1 MRRRA
6 AAAFETSLV
15 EANFARVTNAVAHRA
30 QAANR
35 VFQQNRPE
43 PVVRR
48 RQLLRQ
54 MDKSDDKAIR

>member
-15 EANFARVTNAVAHRA
+15 EANFARVTNAVAHPA

-35 VFQQNRPE
+35 VFQQNPAE
-43 PVVRR
+43 A
-48 RQLLRQ
+48 
-54 MDKSDDKAIR
+54 DN